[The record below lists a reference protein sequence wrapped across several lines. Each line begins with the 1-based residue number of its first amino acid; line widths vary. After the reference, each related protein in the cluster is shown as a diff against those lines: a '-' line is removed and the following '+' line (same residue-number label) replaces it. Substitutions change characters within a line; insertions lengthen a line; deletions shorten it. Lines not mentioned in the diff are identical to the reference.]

1 MDDHVQRIPDAPAR
15 VLCLRAGDAAL
26 VQRAKAPDHFQ
37 RGGQVIVHEFA
48 DLRGLGGFVVYRAEY
63 LGAQVFQLL
72 QLIGEGG
79 IGNAVVFRADFRD
92 HAAPLLQQRVH
103 IGITGVAL
111 HLLQAFRG
119 LDGGTH
125 VQPLRHDAD
134 DRARKQAQRR
144 GQRKSAHRVRA
155 EQKGKQ
161 REHHA
166 ERDDPRAQPL
176 ALFGRF
182 RMAHLACSFYAARM
196 PGSSARFNGMHYT
209 IKRGG

>member
-1 MDDHVQRIPDAPAR
+1 M
-15 VLCLRAGDAAL
+15 
-26 VQRAKAPDHFQ
+26 K
-37 RGGQVIVHEFA
+37 
-48 DLRGLGGFVVYRAEY
+48 DL
-63 LGAQVFQLL
+63 
-72 QLIGEGG
+72 
-79 IGNAVVFRADFRD
+79 
-92 HAAPLLQQRVH
+92 
-103 IGITGVAL
+103 L

-144 GQRKSAHRVRA
+144 GQREGPDGVRT

-166 ERDDPRAQPL
+166 ERDYAGAQTL
-176 ALFGRF
+176 TLFGWF
-182 RMAHLACSFYAARM
+182 TMAHLACSFYAARM